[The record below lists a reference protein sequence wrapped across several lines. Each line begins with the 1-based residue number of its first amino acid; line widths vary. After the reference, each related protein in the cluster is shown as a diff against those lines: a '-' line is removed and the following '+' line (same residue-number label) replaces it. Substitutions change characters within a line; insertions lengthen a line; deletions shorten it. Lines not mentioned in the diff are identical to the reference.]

1 MLNTISLVACG
12 GKSSRMGTEK
22 HMLQYYQKPQCYH
35 LFDLLLPFCTKVF
48 ISCNDKQSKSID
60 SNYPMIIDDNLFSNI
75 GPMAALLTAFTKYPH
90 KNILMIGC
98 DYPFITASDL
108 AQFNK
113 QYNLTPQAYYNT
125 IEDLYEPLLA
135 WYPFTA
141 FEELNK
147 RFHANQYSLQHFLK
161 ESNTKKIFPKSKVS
175 IKSVDTPQEFT
186 KALSIIKKAAD

>member
-1 MLNTISLVACG
+1 
-12 GKSSRMGTEK
+12 MGTEK
-22 HMLQYYQKPQCYH
+22 HMLQYYQKPQCFH
-35 LFDLLLPFCTKVF
+35 LIDMILPICTEAF
-48 ISCNDKQSKSID
+48 ISCNVNQSKLID
-60 SNYPMIIDDNLFSNI
+60 ANYPIIIDDNQFIDI
-75 GPMAALLTAFTKYPH
+75 GPMAALLTAFAKYPD

-108 AQFNK
+108 AKFNK

-161 ESNTKKIFPKSKVS
+161 ESNTKKIFPKSKIS
-175 IKSVDTPQEFT
+175 IKSVDTPQEFIE
-186 KALSIIKKAAD
+186 ALTIIKKAAD